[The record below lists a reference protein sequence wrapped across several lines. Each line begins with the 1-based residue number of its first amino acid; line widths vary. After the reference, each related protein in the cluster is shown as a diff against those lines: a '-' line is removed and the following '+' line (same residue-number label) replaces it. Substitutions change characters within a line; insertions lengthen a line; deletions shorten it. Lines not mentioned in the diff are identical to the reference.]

1 MKNERERLT
10 VGFEPELYENIK
22 RIAASNGISMNQQI
36 RNYCRA
42 GVNGQVTTDN
52 IDELI
57 QLVREQLRTVLN
69 PSIERLA
76 SLNAKTCIQAHTASL
91 LCAETINRFVPAE
104 KQEDVVDVYERA
116 YKKGVQMMK
125 GNKQE

>member
-22 RIAASNGISMNQQI
+22 RIAASDGISMNQQI

-57 QLVREQLRTVLN
+57 QLVREQLRSVLN
-69 PSIERLA
+69 PSVERLA
-76 SLNAKTCIQAHTASL
+76 SLNAKTCIQAHTAAL

-104 KQEDVVDVYERA
+104 KQEDVVEVYERA
-116 YKKGVQMMK
+116 KKKGVQLVK
-125 GNKQE
+125 GKQE

>member
-22 RIAASNGISMNQQI
+22 RIAAINGISMNQQI
-36 RNYCRA
+36 RNYCRT
-42 GVNGQVTTDN
+42 GVNGQVTADN

-57 QLVREQLRTVLN
+57 QLMREQLRTVMN
-69 PSIERLA
+69 PYVERLT
-76 SLNAKTCIQAHTASL
+76 SLNAKTCIQAHTAAL

-104 KQEDVVDVYERA
+104 KQEDVVEIYEKA
-116 YKKGVQMMK
+116 KMK
-125 GNKQE
+125 GIELVKGKKN